1 MCCLCVCVCVFTS
14 CAFPKCPEAFLF
26 EDLPKA
32 VDDSA
37 VCGLARSGCYLEPGL
52 DDISRGDQRG
62 RGHALGDVPEWTKPR
77 TFILHRLTPAELQP
91 GRACVCVCVRVC
103 RDVTKA
109 GEETMTRAQNFPVV
123 CYLQSLQRR
132 VAAKV
137 PASRLHPL
145 FSPCCGHKQGS
156 RWRRRG
162 CHAGSK
168 LWLPDRGKKGAI

>member
-91 GRACVCVCVRVC
+91 GRACVCVCVCACVSWC
-103 RDVTKA
+103 DK
-109 GEETMTRAQNFPVV
+109 
-123 CYLQSLQRR
+123 S
-132 VAAKV
+132 
-137 PASRLHPL
+137 
-145 FSPCCGHKQGS
+145 
-156 RWRRRG
+156 RRG
-162 CHAGSK
+162 NYDTSTELSSCLLPAIAPAASSCKGPSFPSSSAIFSL
-168 LWLPDRGKKGAI
+168 LWA